1 MRLSKSEP
9 TSGAPS
15 VQLPAWN
22 GEFVVAGAGILGL
35 ATARELLRR
44 RPGAKVIVLEKE
56 HKIAQHQTGHNSGV
70 IHAGIY
76 YTPGSL
82 KARLCV
88 AGAAELIRYCDERG
102 IPRKRPG
109 KLIVATREDE
119 LPRLQDLLERGTA
132 NGVRDL
138 RMVETDE
145 LREIEPHCSGI
156 RALLSPNTGIVDYTQ
171 VAEAYADDVRAAGGE
186 IRTGQRI
193 IGIRRRAGRT
203 LVSTTQSEF
212 EARTLVACAGLYS
225 DRVAELSGS
234 AREPRVVPF
243 RGDYYILKPERR
255 NLVRGNIYPVP
266 DPKFPFLGVHFTPRM
281 NGDVWLGPNA
291 VLAFSREGYRFR
303 DVRPMDM
310 IDAFTFGGFLK
321 FGRKN
326 WRVGYDEMA
335 RDLSKERFLASLQTY
350 IPELTIDDLLPG
362 PSGVRAQAIGSDGAM
377 VDDFALDRGEGILHV
392 RNAPSP
398 AATSS
403 LQIGKLIVD
412 ALDEMTPSDVR
423 R

>member
-1 MRLSKSEP
+1 MGLFKSKEQFHIP
-9 TSGAPS
+9 PVQPS
-15 VQLPAWN
+15 AWN
-22 GEFVVAGAGILGL
+22 GDVVVAGAGILGL

-44 RPGAKVIVLEKE
+44 RPGAKVVVLEKE
-56 HKIAQHQTGHNSGV
+56 SKIAQHQTGHNSGV

-76 YTPGSL
+76 YKPGSL
-82 KARLCV
+82 KGKLCV
-88 AGAAELIRYCDERG
+88 AGAEELIRYCDERG
-102 IPRKRPG
+102 IPHQRPG
-109 KLIVATREDE
+109 KLIVATRADE
-119 LPRLQDLLERGTA
+119 LDRLQDLRERGTA
-132 NGVRDL
+132 NGVQGL
-138 RMVETDE
+138 RMIERAE
-145 LREIEPHCSGI
+145 LLDIEPHCSGV
-156 RALLSPNTGIVDYTQ
+156 RALLSPNTGIVDYTK
-171 VAEAYADDVRAAGGE
+171 VAEAYADDIRAAGGE
-186 IRTGQRI
+186 IRTNHKI
-193 IGIRRRAGRT
+193 VGIRRRAGRT
-203 LVSTTQSEF
+203 LVSTTQGDF
-212 EARTLVACAGLYS
+212 DANALVACAGLYS

-234 AREPRVVPF
+234 SKDPRVVPF

-255 NLVRGNIYPVP
+255 HLVRGNIYPVP
-266 DPKFPFLGVHFTPRM
+266 DPRFPFLGVHFTPRM

-303 DVRPMDM
+303 DVRALDL

-326 WRVGYDEMA
+326 WRIGYDEMA
-335 RDLSKERFLASLQTY
+335 RDLSKKRFLASLQTY

-412 ALDEMTPSDVR
+412 ALDQMSASSSR